1 MDIDAGLAKEIAA
14 GGDPTVEQF
23 RLLVGSLSDHVICL
37 LDASGRVASWNAGAE
52 RSFGFAP
59 EEVLGQEFTLFYA
72 DEERAAGKPQA
83 ALERAERE
91 GRSRSQGWRQRRD
104 GSRFWADVTLTAL
117 RDPDGALRGFAE
129 VTQDTTA
136 LRRSRDAE
144 QLLGAMFDRAP
155 GGIVMC
161 DTSGRYVRANP
172 AFLRLVGY
180 SEEEVLRMTIGE
192 LSHPEDLEATWEVF
206 NDLVQGRRSQV
217 EYEKRYVRKSG
228 RAIWVRNTSAR
239 LPDADGRLKYLIAM
253 VEDITERRRAD
264 ERIREL
270 LERQRSLTELSLA
283 ALGETGLTHVL
294 ERSVELARER
304 LQTELV
310 RLLELSPDGQELRL
324 VAARGWQ
331 PGVVLPLK
339 AGSLVGYTLYSPDLA
354 GNPRRPVIV
363 EDLARDPRVARA
375 GMLHEAGA
383 TSGMSLVIPGG
394 HAPYGVLD
402 AYTIARRRF
411 DEADVEFLR
420 AVVNVISVAVQRE
433 QAHARLAASEARLQA
448 FTQHSPAVMFLKD
461 RDGCYRFVN
470 EQFLRRFG
478 VRREQVLG
486 RRDDEIFPAAQ
497 SSVFAAS
504 DGQVLAEGAARTFE
518 ESARYI
524 DGEGFNVVVKF
535 PVLDG
540 AGGIIGVG
548 GVATD
553 ITERRRTEQ
562 ALHEQRTL
570 LSEAQKLA
578 GLGCWEWDPSSGR
591 LTWSEELY
599 RIYGVSPREFRPTF
613 ENYLE
618 RVHADDRGSTGASVA
633 RAVMHGSGFTFE
645 ERIVRPDGEVRLLRS
660 HGEVVRDKE
669 GRALK
674 VLGACLDITEQKAAE
689 TALRALSRRL
699 VEAEE
704 AERRRI
710 ARELHDSV
718 GQNLSALNINLDI
731 LSAQLVSPPPP
742 IERRLADSQ
751 ALVDATLQSIESVM
765 ADLRPPLLDEYGLEA
780 ALRWYGEEFAR
791 RIGVPLAVESAPAL
805 PGLRPEA
812 AVALFRIAQEALN
825 NSAKHAAARSIKV
838 TLGMHNGEVMLTIAD
853 DGRGFDP
860 GSVRRGRWGMS
871 TMRERAEAA
880 GGRLAVESAP
890 GAGTTVRAAVPL

>member
-1 MDIDAGLAKEIAA
+1 
-14 GGDPTVEQF
+14 
-23 RLLVGSLSDHVICL
+23 
-37 LDASGRVASWNAGAE
+37 
-52 RSFGFAP
+52 
-59 EEVLGQEFTLFYA
+59 
-72 DEERAAGKPQA
+72 
-83 ALERAERE
+83 
-91 GRSRSQGWRQRRD
+91 
-104 GSRFWADVTLTAL
+104 
-117 RDPDGALRGFAE
+117 
-129 VTQDTTA
+129 
-136 LRRSRDAE
+136 
-144 QLLGAMFDRAP
+144 
-155 GGIVMC
+155 
-161 DTSGRYVRANP
+161 
-172 AFLRLVGY
+172 
-180 SEEEVLRMTIGE
+180 
-192 LSHPEDLEATWEVF
+192 
-206 NDLVQGRRSQV
+206 
-217 EYEKRYVRKSG
+217 
-228 RAIWVRNTSAR
+228 
-239 LPDADGRLKYLIAM
+239 
-253 VEDITERRRAD
+253 
-264 ERIREL
+264 
-270 LERQRSLTELSLA
+270 
-283 ALGETGLTHVL
+283 
-294 ERSVELARER
+294 
-304 LQTELV
+304 
-310 RLLELSPDGQELRL
+310 
-324 VAARGWQ
+324 
-331 PGVVLPLK
+331 
-339 AGSLVGYTLYSPDLA
+339 
-354 GNPRRPVIV
+354 
-363 EDLARDPRVARA
+363 
-375 GMLHEAGA
+375 
-383 TSGMSLVIPGG
+383 
-394 HAPYGVLD
+394 
-402 AYTIARRRF
+402 
-411 DEADVEFLR
+411 
-420 AVVNVISVAVQRE
+420 
-433 QAHARLAASEARLQA
+433 
-448 FTQHSPAVMFLKD
+448 
-461 RDGCYRFVN
+461 
-470 EQFLRRFG
+470 
-478 VRREQVLG
+478 
-486 RRDDEIFPAAQ
+486 
-497 SSVFAAS
+497 
-504 DGQVLAEGAARTFE
+504 
-518 ESARYI
+518 
-524 DGEGFNVVVKF
+524 
-535 PVLDG
+535 
-540 AGGIIGVG
+540 
-548 GVATD
+548 VATD

-570 LSEAQKLA
+570 LAEAQKLA

-731 LSAQLVSPPPP
+731 LSTQLASPPPP

-791 RIGVPLAVESAPAL
+791 RIGVPLAVESVPAL